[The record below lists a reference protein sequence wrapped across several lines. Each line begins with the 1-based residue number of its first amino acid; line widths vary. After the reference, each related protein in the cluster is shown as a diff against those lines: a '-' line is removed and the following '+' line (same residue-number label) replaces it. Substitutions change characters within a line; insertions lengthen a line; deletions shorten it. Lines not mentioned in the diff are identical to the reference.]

1 MNEKQKKLID
11 SLIGILTTPVAR
23 RKGIYISPEE
33 CEVWAEEL
41 DYIKKSESENSN
53 TSSNSPSM
61 LL

>member
-1 MNEKQKKLID
+1 MNEKQKKLVD

-41 DYIKKSESENSN
+41 DYIKKSEPENSN

>member
-1 MNEKQKKLID
+1 MNEKQKKMID
-11 SLIGILTTPVAR
+11 SLIGILTTPVAK

-41 DYIKKSESENSN
+41 EYIKKSEPENGNISP
-53 TSSNSPSM
+53 NSPSM

>member
-41 DYIKKSESENSN
+41 EYIKKPELENSN

>member
-41 DYIKKSESENSN
+41 EYIKKPEPENSN
-53 TSSNSPSM
+53 ISCNSPSM